1 MQSNGMLNV
10 NRLNYSTKRVWLIR
24 LRKKKKRPNI
34 YYLQEIHF
42 SFKDTYRLKMSEWK
56 MIFHAN
62 GNQKKA
68 GIALLCHTK

>member
-1 MQSNGMLNV
+1 MESYGMLNV
-10 NRLNYSTKRVWLIR
+10 NRLNYPTKRQCGWLDF
-24 LRKKKKRPNI
+24 KKKKYPNI

-42 SFKDTYRLKMSEWK
+42 SFKDTNRLKMSEWK

-68 GIALLCHTK
+68 GFYVIQNRL

>member
-1 MQSNGMLNV
+1 MESNGMLNV
-10 NRLNYSTKRVWLIR
+10 NRLNHPTKRQCGWLDF
-24 LRKKKKRPNI
+24 KKRDPNI

-62 GNQKKA
+62 GNQKTA
-68 GIALLCHTK
+68 SIALL